1 MLQAPA
7 FTTISTRDNR
17 NHKKHKRHKTS
28 FLISRLAHPM
38 VLFVFLCLLW
48 PFPAKVPLPN
58 FANAS
63 TNQRIDEMLI
73 GGTITDREAVIY
85 GGSEEMPK

>member
-48 PFPAKVPLPN
+48 PFPAKVPLVN
-58 FANAS
+58 FAKGS
-63 TNQRIDEMLI
+63 DVYLKQRLVPG
-73 GGTITDREAVIY
+73 GGTSVQNQTKSD
-85 GGSEEMPK
+85 G